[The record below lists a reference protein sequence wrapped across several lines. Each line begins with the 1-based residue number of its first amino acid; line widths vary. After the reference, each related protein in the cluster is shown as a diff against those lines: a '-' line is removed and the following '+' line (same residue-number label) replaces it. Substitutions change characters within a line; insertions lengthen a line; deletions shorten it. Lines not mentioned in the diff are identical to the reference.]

1 MRSSTGWCRSPTS
14 TASTP
19 SPSSGHTR
27 RRTRC
32 RERCGGST
40 SCAPSSVSSRPPRA
54 NAYARGVA
62 NLPTADP
69 VIAGAADP
77 AGPEE
82 VVALADLI
90 LRGAFSGDLGDAL
103 DRAAACARILAAGTL
118 DDADASDV
126 ADPER
131 ASALTTRAARFASI
145 AAELTQ
151 AARVV
156 ERAGASRLNL
166 PGRSR
171 VTPGSKF
178 SRSERPFAVRRRPW
192 TGARRAHAPGARAR
206 MFWSSVHAATRT
218 LDQNMHARRR
228 RGRAGGS
235 RHECALPR
243 GGAGLLRRRPDE
255 LRIRGLGLV
264 DARAEH
270 LTDGPATPSAVRR
283 TRG

>member
-1 MRSSTGWCRSPTS
+1 MSGDYPKPTRWESHRFEAYIGGTDPAVLRAAAHETARALVDRGHEPGADALVDRMVSFTDEHGVDAVAELWAYASPDS
-14 TASTP
+14 LPGALWRLYLVRAFIRQQP
-19 SPSSGHTR
+19 
-27 RRTRC
+27 
-32 RERCGGST
+32 
-40 SCAPSSVSSRPPRA
+40 AAAA

-151 AARVV
+151 AARV
-156 ERAGASRLNL
+156 ERAGRL
-166 PGRSR
+166 
-171 VTPGSKF
+171 
-178 SRSERPFAVRRRPW
+178 
-192 TGARRAHAPGARAR
+192 
-206 MFWSSVHAATRT
+206 
-218 LDQNMHARRR
+218 D
-228 RGRAGGS
+228 
-235 RHECALPR
+235 
-243 GGAGLLRRRPDE
+243 
-255 LRIRGLGLV
+255 
-264 DARAEH
+264 
-270 LTDGPATPSAVRR
+270 
-283 TRG
+283 